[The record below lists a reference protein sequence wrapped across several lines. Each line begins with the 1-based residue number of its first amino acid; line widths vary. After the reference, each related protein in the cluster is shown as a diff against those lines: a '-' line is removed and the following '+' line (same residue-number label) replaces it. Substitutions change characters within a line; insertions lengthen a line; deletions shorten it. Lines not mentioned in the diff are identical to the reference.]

1 MTQTK
6 LLDIFLPYQKEFF
19 LNNKKR
25 KIWISGRQLGKSFTI
40 AGILCYKA
48 LYKKNGLSLCISTGA
63 RAASEIIRKCSQFAE
78 AIKLLTEGNL
88 DYTQS
93 FDSIKFSNGCR
104 VLSLPSST
112 DGANLRGFSAQCV
125 CVDESAYI
133 SHLDTILQAINP
145 TLTRD
150 KEAELILT
158 TTPAGKNGYFYK
170 LYEDAKYN
178 DEWYV
183 QHTSIFDAIKAGLK
197 VDINALRSLCPD
209 DEIFQQEYCCKFM
222 SEYGGLIDI
231 SVLDWYEDK
240 DINGTTYF
248 GMDVGSKN
256 DRSAMVVCKQ
266 VKDTTYLED
275 IIVLNKVSY
284 ENQLQI
290 CKQLNDKYKFK
301 FGYVDETGIGNAL
314 AEFISKKVNSQIKGL
329 SFTAANKTP
338 MYEYLRSQI
347 FQHKLFINKKFQSII
362 EQDFQNVQRIVTE
375 NGQVKFNAGRD
386 QNGHSDITSALV
398 LCLNAIRQNPVV
410 FSNPQAGIYTSRLNS
425 WHSRL

>member
-1 MTQTK
+1 MTNTK
-6 LLDIFLPYQKEFF
+6 LLDIFLQYQKEFF

-48 LYKKNGLSLCISTGA
+48 LSKKNGLSLCISTGA
-63 RAASEIIRKCSQFAE
+63 RAASEIIRKCAQFAE
-78 AIKLLTEGNL
+78 AIKLLTDGNL

-133 SHLDTILQAINP
+133 NHLDTILQAINP

-170 LYEDAKYN
+170 LYEEAKYN

-183 QHTSIFDAIKAGLK
+183 QHTSIYDAIREGLK
-197 VDINALRSLCPD
+197 VDINALKSLCPD

-222 SEYGGLIDI
+222 SEYGGLIDT
-231 SVLDWYEDK
+231 SVIDWYEDK
-240 DINGTTYF
+240 DINGTPYF
-248 GMDVGSKN
+248 GMDVGSKA

-266 VKDTTYLED
+266 VKDITYLDD

-329 SFTAANKTP
+329 SFTSSNKTP

-398 LCLNAIRQNPVV
+398 LCLNAIRQNPVT
-410 FSNPQAGIYTSRLNS
+410 FSNPQPVICSSRLGG

>member
-1 MTQTK
+1 MTHTK
-6 LLDIFLPYQKEFF
+6 VLDIFLPYQKEFF
-19 LNNKKR
+19 LNSKKR

-48 LYKKNGLSLCISTGA
+48 LSKKNGLSLCISTGA

-78 AIKLLTEGNL
+78 AIKLITEGNL

-183 QHTSIFDAIKAGLK
+183 QHTSIYDAIKAGLK
-197 VDINALRSLCPD
+197 VDINALKSLCPD

-266 VKDTTYLED
+266 VKDITYLDD

-329 SFTAANKTP
+329 SFTSSNKTP

-347 FQHKLFINKKFQSII
+347 FQHKLFINKKFKSMI

-398 LCLNAIRQNPVV
+398 LCLNAIRQNPVT
-410 FSNPQAGIYTSRLNS
+410 FSNPQPGIYTSRLNS

>member
-1 MTQTK
+1 MTNTK

-48 LYKKNGLSLCISTGA
+48 LSKKNGLSLCISTGA

-78 AIKLLTEGNL
+78 AIKLLTEGNI

-183 QHTSIFDAIKAGLK
+183 QHTSIYDAIKAGLK
-197 VDINALRSLCPD
+197 VDINALKSLCPD
-209 DEIFQQEYCCKFM
+209 DQIFQQEYCCKFM

-275 IIVLNKVSY
+275 IIILNKVSY

-290 CKQLNDKYKFK
+290 CKQLNAKYKFK

-398 LCLNAIRQNPVV
+398 LCLNAIRQNPVT
-410 FSNPQAGIYTSRLNS
+410 FSNPQAGIYSSRLNS

>member
-1 MTQTK
+1 MTNTK

-48 LYKKNGLSLCISTGA
+48 LSKKNGLSLCISTGA
-63 RAASEIIRKCSQFAE
+63 RAAAEIIRKCAQFAE
-78 AIKLLTEGNL
+78 AIKVLTNGAI

-150 KEAELILT
+150 KESELILT

-178 DEWYV
+178 AEWYV

-197 VDINALRSLCPD
+197 VDINALKSLCPD

-231 SVLDWYEDK
+231 DVLDWYEDE

-256 DRSAMVVCKQ
+256 DRSAIVVCKQ
-266 VKDTTYLED
+266 VKDITYLDD

-314 AEFISKKVNSQIKGL
+314 AEFISKQVNSQIKGL

-398 LCLNAIRQNPVV
+398 LCLNAIRQNPAT
-410 FSNPQAGIYTSRLNS
+410 FSNPQPGIYPSRLNS

>member
-1 MTQTK
+1 MTNTT
-6 LLDIFLPYQKEFF
+6 LIDIFLQYQKEFF

-48 LYKKNGLSLCISTGA
+48 LAKKNGLSLCMSTGA
-63 RAASEIIRKCSQFAE
+63 RAASEIIRKCAQFGE
-78 AIKLLTEGNL
+78 AIKVITEGNI

-133 SHLDTILQAINP
+133 NHLDTILQAINP

-183 QHTSIFDAIKAGLK
+183 QH
-197 VDINALRSLCPD
+197 
-209 DEIFQQEYCCKFM
+209 
-222 SEYGGLIDI
+222 IDT

-240 DINGTTYF
+240 DINGTPYF

-266 VKDTTYLED
+266 VKDITYLDD
-275 IIVLNKVSY
+275 IIVLSKVSY
-284 ENQLQI
+284 EDQLQI

-329 SFTAANKTP
+329 SFTSSNKTP

-347 FQHKLFINKKFQSII
+347 FQHKLFINKKFQSMI

-398 LCLNAIRQNPVV
+398 LCLNAIRQNPVT
-410 FSNPQAGIYTSRLNS
+410 FSNPQPGIYSSRLNS